1 MPQLNPYQK
10 EAVEKALKSED
21 LFLLHGPPGTGKT
34 TTLTEVIKRLAER
47 GEKVLATADSNT
59 AVDNLLERLVK
70 EGVPAVRVGNPVRV
84 LKEVRE
90 HSLDYLL
97 EREPAFAEAKKIY
110 EEIEKLKERQRGLL
124 PPEPR
129 FRRGLSDEEI
139 LKGAKEG
146 KSLRGLSPST
156 LSKMARWIELRNRI
170 KELYRKAK
178 EKEKEAVEKVLGG
191 AQVVCTTN
199 ASAGSEVLEGFSFDS
214 AVIDEATQ
222 ATEPSALVPVT
233 KAKRVIM
240 AGDHKQLPPTVL
252 SEKAKPLT
260 YTLFERMLDLYG
272 DARYAMLRVQYRMN
286 RQIADFPN
294 RTFYGGKLIT
304 PPSVAERKLPV
315 KRETRS
321 PYADPNHPFVF
332 RHIEGKE
339 ERRKGSPSYYN
350 EAEALEAV
358 RAVKDLLSAG
368 VPPQEVG
375 VISPYDEQVRLL
387 EELLKEEGVEVKT
400 VDGFQGR
407 EKEAVVL
414 SLVRANR
421 EGDIGFLKDYRRLN
435 VSITR
440 PRSKLVVFG
449 HEGTLS
455 SDPIYRSLLEHAK
468 EKGLYIK

>member
-1 MPQLNPYQK
+1 MPLLNPYQK
-10 EAVEKALKSED
+10 EAVEKALKSKD
-21 LFLLHGPPGTGKT
+21 FFLLHGPPGTGKT
-34 TTLTEVIKRLAER
+34 TTLTEIIKRLAER
-47 GEKVLATADSNT
+47 GEKVLATADSNV

-97 EREPAFAEAKKIY
+97 EKEPAFEEAKKIY
-110 EEIEKLKERQRGLL
+110 EEIEKLKERQRGLVA
-124 PPEPR
+124 PEPK

-156 LSKMARWIELRNRI
+156 LSKMARWIELRNKV
-170 KELYRKAK
+170 KELYQKAK
-178 EKEKEAVEKVLGG
+178 EKEKEAVEKVLGR

-199 ASAGSEVLEGFSFDS
+199 ASAGSEVLEGFSFDR

-222 ATEPSALVPVT
+222 ATEPSALVPLT
-233 KAKRVIM
+233 KAKGVIM

-252 SEKAKPLT
+252 SERAKPLT
-260 YTLFERMLDLYG
+260 YTLFERLLDLYG

-286 RQIADFPN
+286 EEIVDFPN
-294 RTFYGGKLIT
+294 RAFYGGKLVT
-304 PPSVAERKLPV
+304 PPSVAKRRLPV
-315 KRETRS
+315 KKEVNS
-321 PYADPNHPFVF
+321 PYADPNRPFVF
-332 RHIEGKE
+332 KHVEGRE
-339 ERRKGSPSYYN
+339 EQRKGGTSYYN
-350 EAEALEAV
+350 EAEAKEVVKAV
-358 RAVKDLLSAG
+358 RDLLSAG
-368 VPPQEVG
+368 LPPHEVG
-375 VISPYDEQVRLL
+375 VISPYEEQVRLL

-414 SLVRANR
+414 SLVRSNPQ
-421 EGDIGFLKDYRRLN
+421 GDIGFLKDYRRLN
-435 VSITR
+435 VAITR

-449 HEGTLS
+449 HGETLS
-455 SDPIYRSLLEHAK
+455 SDPLYRSLLEHAK